1 MSIARCAWLV
11 PVLFAAAAGT
21 AGAQAPTL
29 PSDTLEADFGPP
41 SRLGPH
47 PELAPTLPSDTLYVV
62 PGPPPPDG
70 AFLEVP
76 EENPMPARIVGL
88 RLA

>member
-11 PVLFAAAAGT
+11 LVLLAAAAGT

-29 PSDTLEADFGPP
+29 PSDTLKANFAPP
-41 SRLGPH
+41 SRMGPS
-47 PELAPTLPSDTLYVV
+47 PELAPTLPSDTLQATPAPVQ
-62 PGPPPPDG
+62 PDG
-70 AFLEVP
+70 AFLEDP
-76 EENPMPARIVGL
+76 DETPMPARVVGM